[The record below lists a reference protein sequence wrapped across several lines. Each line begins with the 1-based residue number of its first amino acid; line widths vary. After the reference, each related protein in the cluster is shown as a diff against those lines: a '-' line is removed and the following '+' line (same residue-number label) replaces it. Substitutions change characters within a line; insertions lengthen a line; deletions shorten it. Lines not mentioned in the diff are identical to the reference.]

1 MHDFGC
7 SRKYAI
13 LLNLPLTLTPMNLLA
28 WRPKPM
34 IHFDRT
40 LPSEFILVP
49 RDGVSPPVRFIDS
62 EPSMIFH
69 TANSWDDVDPLTGE
83 ETVEMV
89 ACRFRSAKL
98 VYAAGAMPV
107 PAEEYRAG
115 IDDVVRLHY
124 YRFLFSNDIEE
135 PYQISHCFPL
145 SEIPAEFPTTHPY
158 RLMSKARYVYVCSMK
173 EGGFDERLGGAAK
186 VDCLVKADVLR
197 LSQKGRER
205 GRGKGSAVDKRT
217 VMEIV
222 KQQEALPDGEAP
234 KGDDAAMQVF
244 ALPDGWYAQECRFIP
259 KEGKDLEEDEGYLVT
274 YGKPSNKLVQWVCLT
289 DT

>member
-28 WRPKPM
+28 WKPKPM

-49 RDGVSPPVRFIDS
+49 RDPSLPPARFVDP

-69 TANSWDDVDPLTGE
+69 TANTWDDFDAETGE
-83 ETVEMV
+83 PTVEMV

-107 PAEEYRAG
+107 PAEEFRAG

-124 YRFLFSNDIEE
+124 YRFLFSRD
-135 PYQISHCFPL
+135 PAAPHQITHCFPL
-145 SEIPAEFPTTHPY
+145 SEIPCEFPACNP
-158 RLMSKARYVYVCSMK
+158 RMLMGKARYIYVCSMK

-186 VDCLVKADVLR
+186 VDCLVKADVLD
-197 LSQKGRER
+197 LSRRGRQ
-205 GRGKGSAVDKRT
+205 RGKGKGCAVDRRT
-217 VMEIV
+217 VMEMV
-222 KQQEALPDGEAP
+222 RQQEALKDGEAP
-234 KGDDAAMQVF
+234 SGDDAAIQVF
-244 ALPDGWYAQECRFIP
+244 ALPDGWFAQECRFVPRQRAI
-259 KEGKDLEEDEGYLVT
+259 DEDDGFLLT
-274 YGKPSNKLVQWVCLT
+274 YGKRLLRYRARHSPVR
-289 DT
+289 